1 MRTGTIL
8 AAILVSLMLAGA
20 AVADA
25 HVESCG
31 VMCIKECANSSDFAG
46 CMEACIRK
54 CDSPTLPVEPLPE
67 E

>member
-25 HVESCG
+25 DVKSCG
-31 VMCIKECANSSDFAG
+31 VKCIKECANSSDFAG
-46 CMEACIRK
+46 CMVTCIRE